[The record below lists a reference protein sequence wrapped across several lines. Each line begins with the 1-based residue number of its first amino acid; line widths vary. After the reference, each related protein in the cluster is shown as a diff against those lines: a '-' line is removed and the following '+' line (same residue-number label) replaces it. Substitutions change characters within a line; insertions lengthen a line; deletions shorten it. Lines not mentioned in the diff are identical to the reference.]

1 MLNAETGSS
10 EHDLSWSCREDG
22 SLGKLPPLVQP
33 KECDRLKQL
42 LAECGRGERFIVQ
55 GGDCAERFMD
65 CEAAAEILVVETLT
79 GDEPFLPVSP
89 INLQGTNSAVHTSAI
104 LYSFFLAITFQTQRT
119 C

>member
-104 LYSFFLAITFQTQRT
+104 LLSFFLAITFQTQRT